1 MHTHTHRRSSAR
13 GYDREAPRATQPP
26 SHLSFFMSGALCP
39 PSAPP
44 PRTSCYIL
52 PAAGD
57 PTTWSVWGDDADL
70 GIGAP
75 PLHAPWFASA
85 VPDFVPFGS
94 ATDTCRPYG
103 PAHTA
108 YAAPNGAAAFRS
120 PAGHRPWA
128 HRIIAEEDFDAA
140 AARPLPCDLLSWDAS
155 EHGGTARECLIDGGV
170 APPPDLPPPLEPV
183 KAPARDSQSH
193 PRQQQQGH
201 QRRARSTPSR
211 ARRNSAQ

>member
-1 MHTHTHRRSSAR
+1 MHTHRRSSAR

-26 SHLSFFMSGALCP
+26 LHMPFFLSTVLCP

-44 PRTSCYIL
+44 SRAPYCHGL

-57 PTTWSVWGDDADL
+57 PATWSVWGDDADT

-75 PLHAPWFASA
+75 PLHATWFAPA

-94 ATDTCRPYG
+94 TTDAWRPYG
-103 PAHTA
+103 PAHMV
-108 YAAPNGAAAFRS
+108 YAAPDGAAAFGS

-128 HRIIAEEDFDAA
+128 QRIIAEEDFDDAVAA
-140 AARPLPCDLLSWDAS
+140 PPPVGDLLSWDAP
-155 EHGGTARECLIDGGV
+155 ERGGTVRECLVDGGV
-170 APPPDLPPPLEPV
+170 APPPDLPPPLEPA
-183 KAPARDSQSH
+183 KAPARDPQPH
-193 PRQQQQGH
+193 PRQQQQK
-201 QRRARSTPSR
+201 QRRARPTPSR